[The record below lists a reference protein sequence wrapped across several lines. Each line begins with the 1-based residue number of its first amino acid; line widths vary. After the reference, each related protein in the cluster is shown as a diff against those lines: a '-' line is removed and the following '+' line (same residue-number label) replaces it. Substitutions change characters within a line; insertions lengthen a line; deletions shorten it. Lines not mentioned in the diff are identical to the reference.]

1 MRAPYDRA
9 SSHSLWW
16 REYVVMNKNLIF
28 IFFIITNILIADDY
42 LIKSKGYLDVQTG
55 DIVKA
60 DILVS
65 DGKIVEIGKI
75 KLNDVSVLS
84 FPDLI
89 LLPGLMDS
97 HVHIVGND
105 SKGEETIAD
114 SSHMGTVW
122 GVVNAERT
130 LMAGFTTVRN
140 VGAANYAD
148 VSVRDAIERGVIN
161 GPTMLVSGP
170 ALGITGGHCD
180 HNLLPP
186 EFNHS
191 SEGVVDSPWEAR
203 KMVRKNRKYGAD
215 LIKFCATGGVMSRN
229 TDVNAKQFTLEE
241 MQAIV
246 DEAHNHGMKVAAHAH
261 GLVGIK
267 AAIKAGVDSVE
278 HASFIDDEAIEMAI
292 QNNTVL
298 SMDIFVSDYILGEG
312 AKAGIREESLNKER
326 LVGQKQRENFMNAHK
341 RGAIITFGTD
351 AGIFDHGD
359 NAKQFA
365 YMVEWGMTPLE
376 AIQAATIKTAQLF
389 GIEKTGQIKKGFDAD
404 IIGVYENPLKNIRTL
419 ESVAFV
425 MKEGKIY
432 KK

>member
-1 MRAPYDRA
+1 
-9 SSHSLWW
+9 
-16 REYVVMNKNLIF
+16 MNKNLIF

>member
-1 MRAPYDRA
+1 M
-9 SSHSLWW
+9 
-16 REYVVMNKNLIF
+16 VMNKRTIYLFF
-28 IFFIITNILIADDY
+28 IFSNLLIAESF
-42 LIKSKGYLDVQTG
+42 LIKSKGYLDISTG
-55 DIVKA
+55 EILEA
-60 DILVS
+60 DVLVI
-65 DGKIVEIGKI
+65 DGKIAEIGLI
-75 KLNDVSVLS
+75 DESENVTVISLPN
-84 FPDLI
+84 LI

-105 SKGEETIAD
+105 SKGEESIAD

-122 GVVNAERT
+122 GVVNAKKT

-148 VSVRDAIERGVIN
+148 VALRDAINRGIID

-186 EFNHS
+186 EFNYS

-229 TDVNAKQFTLEE
+229 TDVNAKQFTFEE
-241 MQAIV
+241 MRAIV

-261 GLVGIK
+261 GLKGIK
-267 AAIKAGVDSVE
+267 AAIEAGVDSIE
-278 HASFIDDEAIEMAI
+278 HASFIDDETIEMAI
-292 QNNTVL
+292 KNNTVL

-312 AKAGIREESLNKER
+312 IEAGIREESLNKER
-326 LVGQKQRENFMNAHK
+326 LVGQKQRENFMNAHRK
-341 RGAIITFGTD
+341 GAIITFGTD

-376 AIQAATIKTAQLF
+376 SIQASTIRTAQLF
-389 GIEKTGQIKKGFDAD
+389 GLENIGEIKVGFDAD
-404 IIGVYENPLKNIRTL
+404 IIGVIENPLNNIRTL
-419 ESVAFV
+419 EEVVFV

-432 KK
+432 KR

>member
-1 MRAPYDRA
+1 MKLKAF
-9 SSHSLWW
+9 SL
-16 REYVVMNKNLIF
+16 F
-28 IFFIITNILIADDY
+28 IFFISNFLIAEDFI
-42 LIKSKGYLDVQTG
+42 IKSKGYLNIETG
-55 DIVKA
+55 EIINKDIF
-60 DILVS
+60 VS
-65 DGKIVEIGKI
+65 NGKIVDQTDI
-75 KLNDVSVLS
+75 KKETATTLS
-84 FPDLI
+84 LTNLFLI
-89 LLPGLMDS
+89 PGLMDS

-105 SKGEETIAD
+105 SKGEESIAD
-114 SSHMGTVW
+114 SSHMGTIW
-122 GVVNAERT
+122 GVVNAEKT
-130 LMAGFTTVRN
+130 LLAGFTTVRN

-148 VSVRDAIERGVIN
+148 VSMRDAIERGVID

-186 EFNHS
+186 EFNYS
-191 SEGVVDSPWEAR
+191 SQGVVDSPWEAR
-203 KMVRKNRKYGAD
+203 KMVRKNRKYGSD

-229 TDVNAKQFTLEE
+229 TDVNAKQFTLAE
-241 MQAIV
+241 MKAIV

-261 GLVGIK
+261 GLKGIK
-267 AAIKAGVDSVE
+267 AAIEAGVDSIE
-278 HASFIDDEAIEMAI
+278 HASFIDDETIDMAI

-326 LVGQKQRENFMNAHK
+326 MVGKKQRENFMNAHR
-341 RGAIITFGTD
+341 RGATITFGTD

-376 AIQAATIKTAQLF
+376 AIQASTIKTAQLF
-389 GIEKTGQIKKGFDAD
+389 GIDNVGKIKEGFDAD
-404 IIGVYENPLKNIRTL
+404 IVGIQENPLENIRAL
-419 ESVAFV
+419 EEVLFV
-425 MKEGKIY
+425 MKEGVVY

>member
-1 MRAPYDRA
+1 
-9 SSHSLWW
+9 
-16 REYVVMNKNLIF
+16 MNKNLIF

-376 AIQAATIKTAQLF
+376 AIQASTIKTAQLF